1 MTNLSAHG
9 YDLSTV
15 PLMGAY
21 PATQCPVRTQF
32 KYLPPEGVTPAP
44 VNSVLQA
51 AFDAGN
57 DFEALMFARITDLH
71 PDTVH
76 IEESEDLRA
85 MTAATVEAMDRQ
97 IPIILGG
104 CLPADFDGRRTGKPD
119 VLLFDRDGYLPVDVK
134 LYALL
139 KDVEVDGRATALTSS
154 LEAPGIDAAQETT
167 GTWGSSRKKSAFQLA
182 HYWRMLEACGRAS
195 SRGAFGGILDANE
208 FIVWIDLNAPDGS
221 IQNKKTYEDEPVTWL
236 RAYDHE
242 FEFRRDVAADTMER
256 KSGVERE
263 PKVLPVWISECSSC
277 EWNVHCRPELEE
289 RDHISLLPFMS
300 YWQYRPLRLA
310 GITTR
315 RQIAERD
322 YFTASVV
329 QRLSAAQ
336 LKAAL
341 DDANGDAP
349 LAELWKRA
357 ASIQPFA
364 AELAAAGTV
373 TARDLKARL
382 TDQLVL
388 DLDGALNPTWIDQ
401 ARASVLGTP
410 LLARGFTNLDLPT
423 YDVEVDFDMENDLNG
438 NVYMWG
444 LLVSHPVVEAYAC
457 AAGRGRSEATLETKV
472 FPYQV
477 IDAYEPD
484 VEGSG
489 ALLEAE
495 VFLRFWREVH
505 RLIAEAADAGKTFQ
519 LFYWTS
525 AELTQAR
532 RIAASAVVEEPRS
545 GLETTMPTVD
555 EIESFFDEH
564 CTDLEAVLRKHF
576 ITANGT
582 SVKVIA
588 PLAGHDWSAVYAL
601 TGPDDDAEA
610 AGGDISM
617 IKHRL
622 AIESE
627 TPEARES
634 AITWL
639 RTYNEADVEAT
650 RKVREWMRRSVHE
663 LPRAEGLDE

>member
-1 MTNLSAHG
+1 MTSPSAHG

-154 LEAPGIDAAQETT
+154 LEAPRIDAAQETT
-167 GTWGSSRKKSAFQLA
+167 GTWGSSRKKAAFQLA

-256 KSGVERE
+256 KSGVDRE

-373 TARDLKARL
+373 TAQDLKARL

-444 LLVSHPVVEAYAC
+444 LLVSRDGDPQ
-457 AAGRGRSEATLETKV
+457 
-472 FPYQV
+472 PYQV
-477 IDAYEPD
+477 TDAYEPD
-484 VEGSG
+484 IDDGSG
-489 ALLEAE
+489 ARLEAE
-495 VFLRFWREVH
+495 VFLRFWAQVQH
-505 RLIAEAADAGKTFQ
+505 LLAEATNAGKTFQ
-519 LFYWTS
+519 MFYWTG
-525 AELTQAR
+525 AELTQAK
-532 RIAASAVVEEPRS
+532 RIAELGAIEGLPGVDHVEA
-545 GLETTMPTVD
+545 
-555 EIESFFDEH
+555 FFGDH

-576 ITANGT
+576 VTANGT

-601 TGPDDDAEA
+601 AGSEDDAA
-610 AGGDISM
+610 AGGDVSM

-622 AIESE
+622 AVESE
-627 TPEARES
+627 AAESREA

-650 RKVREWMRRSVHE
+650 RKVREWMRTAVHE
-663 LPRAEGLDE
+663 LPRADDDQTLGAQLGSRA